1 MPEQWESE
9 QCDAEQLG
17 FDYSPSVHNEPVE
30 VAVAPRSFTVDVIR
44 SPKRRKTAQARLV
57 GDRLEVRI
65 PGRSTRK
72 HEQELVAY
80 FVDKFTR
87 ATDRSEFDLAK
98 RSTELAER
106 YGLSEPASIRWV
118 SNQKGR
124 WGSCTP
130 VDKTIRLSDRLA
142 RFPTWVIDYVIVHEL
157 AHLDVVGHGPDFWR
171 LVNQYPKTERARGF
185 LIAQSWQAD

>member
-1 MPEQWESE
+1 MEFDYTD
-9 QCDAEQLG
+9 DAE
-17 FDYSPSVHNEPVE
+17 VV
-30 VAVAPRSFTVDVIR
+30 VAPRVFTVEVIR
-44 SPKRRKTAQARLV
+44 STERRKTAQARLV

-65 PGRSTRK
+65 PGHSTRK
-72 HEQELVAY
+72 HEEELVAY

-87 ATDRSEFDLAK
+87 ATDRANLDLDERAA
-98 RSTELAER
+98 ELADL

-118 SNQKGR
+118 SNQKAR

-130 VDKTIRLSDRLA
+130 VDRTIRLSDRLA

-157 AHLDVVGHGPDFWR
+157 AHLDIGGHGPDFWR

-185 LIAQSWQAD
+185 LIAQSWLDE